1 MGQLFIIHPKNP
13 EPRLIKQA
21 VKIIQKGGIVVYP
34 TDSAYAIGC
43 KLENKQ
49 ALDRIRLLRQL
60 DEQHY
65 FTLVCKDLSQISI
78 YATIDNS
85 TFRLLKAHTPGPYT
99 FILNATK
106 EVPRRLLHPKRYTI
120 GIRIPDNQI
129 VQAMLAELGE
139 PIMSITLSLS
149 GQNYPMIDARNIYDV
164 LGHQVDIVID
174 GGMGSLE
181 PSTIVEM
188 IDGTPHIVRVG
199 KGDVSI
205 FAQFN
210 K

>member
-1 MGQLFIIHPKNP
+1 MSQLFVIHPKNP

-21 VKIIQKGGIVVYP
+21 VKIIQDAGVIVYP

-49 ALDRIRLLRQL
+49 ALERIRLLRQL

-85 TFRLLKAHTPGPYT
+85 AFRLLKAHTPGPYT

-106 EVPRRLLHPKRYTI
+106 EVPRRLLQPKRHTI
-120 GIRIPDNQI
+120 GIRIPDNHI
-129 VQAMLAELGE
+129 VQALLSELGE
-139 PIMSITLSLS
+139 PMMSVTLSIP
-149 GQNYPMIDARNIYDV
+149 GHEYPMVDARDIYDV
-164 LGHQVDIVID
+164 LGNQVDLVID
-174 GGMGSLE
+174 GGTGSLE

-188 IDGTPHIVRVG
+188 VDGNPRVVRVG

-205 FAQFN
+205 FD
-210 K
+210 

>member
-1 MGQLFIIHPKNP
+1 MSQLFVIHPKNP

-21 VKIIQKGGIVVYP
+21 VKIIQNGGVVVYP

-49 ALDRIRLLRQL
+49 AVERIRSLRQL

-99 FILNATK
+99 FVLNATK
-106 EVPRRLLHPKRYTI
+106 EIPRRLLHPKRHTI

-129 VQAMLAELGE
+129 VQALLSELSE
-139 PIMSITLSLS
+139 PMMSVTLSIP
-149 GQNYPMIDARNIYDV
+149 GQDYPMVDAHDIYDA
-164 LGHQVDIVID
+164 LGNQVDLVID
-174 GGMGSLE
+174 GGAGSLE

-188 IDGTPHIVRVG
+188 IDGNPHVVRVG
-199 KGDVSI
+199 KGDASI
-205 FAQFN
+205 FTQ
-210 K
+210 

>member
-1 MGQLFIIHPKNP
+1 MGQLFVIHPKNP

-21 VKIIQKGGIVVYP
+21 VKIIQDGGVVVYP

-49 ALDRIRLLRQL
+49 AVEHIRLLRQL

-85 TFRLLKAHTPGPYT
+85 SFRILKAHTPGPYT
-99 FILNATK
+99 FVLNATK
-106 EVPRRLLHPKRYTI
+106 EVPRRLLHPKRHTI

-129 VQAMLAELGE
+129 VQALLSELGE
-139 PIMSITLSLS
+139 PMMSVTLSIP
-149 GQNYPMIDARNIYDV
+149 GQDYPMVDARDIYDA
-164 LGHQVDIVID
+164 LGNQVDLVID
-174 GGMGSLE
+174 GGAGSLE

-188 IDGTPHIVRVG
+188 IDGNPQVVRVG

-205 FAQFN
+205 FN
-210 K
+210 

>member
-1 MGQLFIIHPKNP
+1 MSQLFVIHPKNP

-21 VKIIQKGGIVVYP
+21 VKIIQDGGVIVYP

-49 ALDRIRLLRQL
+49 AVERIRSLRQL

-85 TFRLLKAHTPGPYT
+85 TFRLLKMSTPGPYT

-106 EVPRRLLHPKRYTI
+106 EIPRRLLHPKRHTI
-120 GIRIPDNQI
+120 GIRVPDNQI
-129 VQAMLAELGE
+129 VQALLSELDE
-139 PIMSITLSLS
+139 PLMSVTLSIP
-149 GQNYPMIDARNIYDV
+149 GQDYPMVDAHNIYDA
-164 LGHQVDIVID
+164 LGNQVDLVID
-174 GGMGSLE
+174 GGAGSLE

-188 IDGTPHIVRVG
+188 IDGNLHVVRKG

-205 FAQFN
+205 FT
-210 K
+210 